1 MDFKQ
6 IIIPRKNFL
15 DWIDKVRDLTGLIES
30 YSTLNGLDFDT
41 TRILEEIESIEYQ
54 DLEKYNDH

>member
-1 MDFKQ
+1 MNFKQ
-6 IIIPRKNFL
+6 IIIPRKNFI

>member
-6 IIIPRKNFL
+6 IIIPRRNFI

-30 YSTLNGLDFDT
+30 YATLNGLEFDT
-41 TRILEEIESIEYQ
+41 SRILEEIESVEYQ
-54 DLEKYNDH
+54 DSDINN

>member
-30 YSTLNGLDFDT
+30 YATLNGLDFDT

-54 DLEKYNDH
+54 DLNQNQEN

>member
-1 MDFKQ
+1 MNFKQ
-6 IIIPRKNFL
+6 IIIPRKNFI

-30 YSTLNGLDFDT
+30 YATLNGLDFDT
-41 TRILEEIESIEYQ
+41 TRILEEIEGIEYQ

>member
-6 IIIPRKNFL
+6 IIIPRRNFI

-30 YSTLNGLDFDT
+30 YATLNGLEFDT
-41 TRILEEIESIEYQ
+41 SRILEEIESVEYQ
-54 DLEKYNDH
+54 DSDINT